1 MSFIRLCTFGCV
13 AVALGFITS
22 TVSAAPS
29 NISVS
34 GKQYGVTLGESR
46 VIYPLDSAGVMV
58 SVNNPQ
64 EYPVLIQTR
73 VLDEEK
79 SAKAP
84 FVVTPPLFRL
94 DAKQRSSLR
103 VTQTGGSFPHDKE
116 SLQWLCV
123 KGIPPKDGDLW
134 ADGKKNEKNVDSSV
148 GISLQIAI
156 DNCIKLMVRPSELK
170 GNPSQFAGELSWKVE
185 GQKLIAENP
194 TPFYMNLGKI
204 TFGGKDL
211 PPHFVPPKAKWS
223 FELPKGLSGQKDV
236 SWQVINDQGGL
247 SQTYSNNVIY

>member
-1 MSFIRLCTFGCV
+1 MNYRRLYTISC
-13 AVALGFITS
+13 VALGLIGF
-22 TVSAAPS
+22 TVNAAPS
-29 NISVS
+29 DVSIS
-34 GKQYGVTLGESR
+34 GKQYGITLGESR
-46 VIYPLDSAGVMV
+46 VIYPSDSVGVMV

-73 VLDEEK
+73 VFDENK
-79 SAKAP
+79 LATAP

-94 DAKQRSSLR
+94 DAKQRSALR
-103 VTQTGGSFPHDKE
+103 ITQTGGSFPRDKE

-123 KGIPPKDGDLW
+123 KGIPPKEEDLW
-134 ADGKKNEKNVDSSV
+134 ADNKGNKKNADPNV

-156 DNCIKLMVRPSELK
+156 DNCIKLLVRPNELK
-170 GNPSQFAGELSWKVE
+170 GNPAQFAGELSWKVK

-204 TFGGKDL
+204 TIGGKDIS
-211 PPHFVPPKAKWS
+211 PHFVPPKSEWS
-223 FELPKGLSGQKDV
+223 FELPTELSGQRTI

-247 SQTYSNNVIY
+247 GRTHSNNIVF